1 MKGKSTKK
9 NAKRLTTI
17 SVHLS
22 REKVVVGVVDA
33 DALAHVR
40 AQTRQASGTTYYGLV
55 YSHERRSSM
64 YAAYQPRGY
73 HALPRY

>member
-33 DALAHVR
+33 A
-40 AQTRQASGTTYYGLV
+40 ASGTTYYGLV